1 MPTRVQTLGEFEII
15 VLLAVLRLGEATTLA
30 YGSTIR
36 DEIQRHAN
44 RRIARGAIY
53 VTLDRLEE
61 KGLLAS
67 RLSEGT
73 PARDQRPKRL
83 FKVTPGGRRSL
94 VQALELMNRLQQGLT
109 LSPVR
114 R

>member
-1 MPTRVQTLGEFEII
+1 MAAQVPTLGEFEII
-15 VLLAVLRLGEATTLA
+15 VLLAVLRLGEAMTPA

-36 DEIQRHAN
+36 DEIARHAN

-61 KGLLAS
+61 KGLLIS
-67 RLSEGT
+67 RVAEGT
-73 PARDQRPKRL
+73 PTRDQRPKRL

-94 VQALELMNRLQQGLT
+94 VQALELMNRLQHGLT
-109 LSPVR
+109 VSPVR